1 MSETAQKTATT
12 TMRPTKPEDVA
23 SVVKDAILNGHKL
36 DIRGNG
42 TRTGYGNP
50 VKADATLELGGLDQI
65 EFYEPEELVIRLGP
79 GVTLQTLQAAIAA
92 RGQYLPFEPPFW
104 TGLYGA
110 DPARATIGGTMA
122 SALSGPRRLFTGAAR
137 DYILGIQGVNGQG
150 EHFVAGGRTVKNV
163 TGYDVSKLMVGSF
176 GTIAALTSLTLKLW
190 PAPPREQT
198 LLFDATDL
206 DADLVRTAEILR
218 APIAVSGAVRLE
230 TPQGW
235 QLAFRIEG
243 MQEGVAEHVAEL
255 TRRIDRP
262 VAATLDD
269 KDSAAFWTTIRELEP
284 LSAAPDELIWRINL
298 PVSQARGFIDV
309 ARQRGGLSRCFTD
322 WGGAEIFCTT
332 KPDTA
337 TDDAVS
343 RFRALAKAC
352 GGHATLIRAP
362 DALRRSQGAFPPASD
377 AIAALSARVR
387 AAFDPMGLF
396 SPGRMTVA

>member
-1 MSETAQKTATT
+1 
-12 TMRPTKPEDVA
+12 MRPTKVEDVA
-23 SVVKDAILNGHKL
+23 SVVKDAVLSGHKL
-36 DIRGNG
+36 EIRGNG

-50 VKADATLELGGLDQI
+50 VQADTTLELGGLDQI

-79 GVTLQTLQAAIAA
+79 GVTMQSLQATIAE

-104 TGLYGA
+104 TSLYGT

-137 DYILGIQGVNGQG
+137 DYILGIEGINGQG

-198 LLFDATDL
+198 LLFEATDL
-206 DADLVRTAEILR
+206 AADLARTAEILR
-218 APIAVSGAVRLE
+218 APIAVSGATRLE

-243 MQEGVAEHVAEL
+243 MEEGVAEHVAEL
-255 TRRIDRP
+255 TRRMARP

-269 KDSAAFWTTIRELEP
+269 KDSAALWASIRELDP
-284 LSAAPDELIWRINL
+284 LNATPDDLIWRVNL
-298 PVSQARGFIDV
+298 PVSQAKSFID
-309 ARQRGGLSRCFTD
+309 AAGQGGGLSRYFTD
-322 WGGAEIFCTT
+322 WGGAEIFCAT
-332 KPDTA
+332 KPETA
-337 TDDAVS
+337 TDAGVT
-343 RFRALAKAC
+343 RLRALAKASS
-352 GGHATLIRAP
+352 GHATLVRAP
-362 DALRRSQGAFPPASD
+362 DALRRSQGAFPPAS
-377 AIAALSARVR
+377 AAVAALSARVR
-387 AAFDPMGLF
+387 KAFDPMGLF
-396 SPGRMTVA
+396 NPGRMTVAGQGSKA